1 MRKTLVL
8 LMVVVASIGLAACG
22 PKAQKPD
29 ASATNTS
36 QNSGADS
43 SGVGQAQSNE
53 EGAEAPGPQ
62 EGMLAKRTIY
72 FDFDSSEI
80 RGEGTDIVAAH
91 AKYLASRGGIKVR
104 LEGHTD
110 ERGSREYNIG
120 LGERRAQAVRRALL
134 LQGATESQLSTVSY
148 GEERPAVAGSDEA
161 AWAKNRRV
169 EIVYL
174 AQ

>member
-1 MRKTLVL
+1 MRKSLVL
-8 LMVVVASIGLAACG
+8 LVILAASLAVAGCK
-22 PKAQKPD
+22 PKAVKPD
-29 ASATNTS
+29 PNAANSS
-36 QNSGADS
+36 QSGADS
-43 SGVGQAQSNE
+43 SGVGRASASE

-62 EGMLAKRTIY
+62 EGLLANPTTY

-80 RGEGTDIVAAH
+80 RGEGADIVAAH
-91 AKYLASRGGIKVR
+91 AKYLSKNIGMKVR

-134 LQGATESQLSTVSY
+134 LQGAGESQLSTVSY
-148 GEERPAVAGSDEA
+148 GEERPAAAGSDEA

-169 EIVYL
+169 ELVYL
-174 AQ
+174 Q

>member
-1 MRKTLVL
+1 MHRTLVL
-8 LMVVVASIGLAACG
+8 LVVAASLAIGACG
-22 PKAQKPD
+22 GGKKPE
-29 ASATNTS
+29 APPEQTQAPEA
-36 QNSGADS
+36 GADS
-43 SGVGQAQSNE
+43 SGAAAGASAE

-91 AKYLASRGGIKVR
+91 AKHLASNNGVHIR

-120 LGERRAQAVRRALL
+120 LGERRAQAVRRAML
-134 LQGATESQLSTVSY
+134 LQGASDAQISTVSY
-148 GEERPAVAGSDEA
+148 GEERPAAAGSDES

-169 EIVYL
+169 EVVYL
-174 AQ
+174 K